1 MADKLPKY
9 TWSASTVTLKGGKQA
24 VYSTLTGD
32 LVGYMENG
40 KFRQVAEIPQPQ
52 RDVPEQAA
60 APVAITTVSQAS
72 DAYNVA
78 RFAFQRAESLL
89 NETPRTSANYQTL
102 LKDRN
107 AKKQAVDDSLALYK
121 SISLKKTTTE
131 KETSERNKYNKQ
143 LKSNAARIKSL
154 QDDLSRAKDKGQDTS
169 SIEAAIRKLEEESDT
184 AREGLA
190 EVGKDNRPTGVP
202 KEAKFNTVTG
212 NWESGTQKWDTSG
225 QAVTAITTKEVK
237 GPKGGTVTK
246 GTMPEFPTGGPTGPG
261 TTSGSRFNPAAA
273 VAGDQAS
280 MGVAKPVMPTTP
292 TATPFEKIM
301 AEAVKLYGGI
311 DEIFASNEE
320 LKNLLIRSIGD
331 PTTAKDDMDEDQ
343 FINLLQNTT
352 WYKTNSGPIRQRGF
366 EKRQYDALVKKLKT
380 DDPQYKAKIEELN
393 RTSTY
398 GRGIQ
403 DVVELLRENATKLG
417 RQISDD
423 DLRVIAAGIYDYAN
437 EDDAV
442 KIRNAILGAG
452 TFGAGKGIVGG
463 AAGQNLTTLRA
474 VARANGFD
482 LDTVFKDSVDTWLDK
497 IAKGES
503 IETFKSVIRNTAKA
517 GLPDRVASLLDQGVD
532 LETIYSPY
540 KRIMAATLEVSPE
553 SITLNDPTLRM
564 GIGPDKEVSLYEYQ
578 RMLRKDPRWQYTN
591 NARED
596 VSNSVLTVARNFG
609 FQG

>member
-1 MADKLPKY
+1 MAFK
-9 TWSASTVTLKGGKQA
+9 
-24 VYSTLTGD
+24 
-32 LVGYMENG
+32 
-40 KFRQVAEIPQPQ
+40 
-52 RDVPEQAA
+52 
-60 APVAITTVSQAS
+60 AS
-72 DAYNVA
+72 DYPEIRKASDKYNVA
-78 RFAFQRAESLL
+78 KSDFQKLDRQLTETPTSSPNYQSLL
-89 NETPRTSANYQTL
+89 KRRNEAKFASEKALELYQGLVEKRKSQYEAQQQTDKYTNMLRTGKRRL
-102 LKDRN
+102 EVLR
-107 AKKQAVDDSLALYK
+107 
-121 SISLKKTTTE
+121 
-131 KETSERNKYNKQ
+131 
-143 LKSNAARIKSL
+143 
-154 QDDLSRAKDKGQDTS
+154 DDLQRAKDRGDSTTA
-169 SIEAAIRKLEEESDT
+169 IEKAIADIEKNT
-184 AREGLA
+184 AEAEAGLA
-190 EVGKDNRPTGVP
+190 GIGKNKRPTGVP
-202 KEAKFNTVTG
+202 KDAKFNTVTG
-212 NWESGTQKWDTSG
+212 NWESGTQKWDTKG
-225 QAVTAITTKEVK
+225 QAVTDITTKPVA
-237 GPKGGTVTK
+237 GAKGGTPTK
-246 GTMPEFPTGGPTGPG
+246 GTMPTIPTGGPTGEG
-261 TTSGSRFNPAAA
+261 IAAGSGFDPARFRM
-273 VAGDQAS
+273 GEEAS
-280 MGVAKPVMPTTP
+280 MGATKPVVP
-292 TATPFEKIM
+292 TAVTKTPFEKIM

-311 DEIFASNEE
+311 DEIFSTDEE
-320 LKNLLIRSIGD
+320 LKNLLTRAIGD
-331 PTTAKDDMDEDQ
+331 PASAKDDMEEEQ
-343 FINLLQNTT
+343 FINLLQNTQ

-393 RTSTY
+393 RTSAY
-398 GRGIQ
+398 GRGLQ
-403 DVVELLRENATKLG
+403 DVVDILRENATRLG

-452 TFGAGKGIVGG
+452 TFGAGKGIVSG

-540 KRIMAATLEVSPE
+540 KRIMSAVLEVSPE
-553 SITLNDPTLRM
+553 SISLNDPTLRM

>member
-32 LVGYMENG
+32 LVGYIENG
-40 KFRQVAEIPQPQ
+40 KFRQVAEIPQPKP
-52 RDVPEQAA
+52 DAPEQAD
-60 APVAITTVSQAS
+60 APIAITTVSQAS

-131 KETSERNKYNKQ
+131 KETAERNKYNKQ

-190 EVGKDNRPTGVP
+190 GVGKDNRPTGVP

-212 NWESGTQKWDTSG
+212 NWESGNQKWDTSG
-225 QAVTAITTKEVK
+225 QAVTDITTKTVK
-237 GPKGGTVTK
+237 GAKGGTPAK
-246 GTMPEFPTGGPTGPG
+246 GTLPEFPTGGPTGEGIVADSGFDPG
-261 TTSGSRFNPAAA
+261 RFRM
-273 VAGDQAS
+273 GEEAS
-280 MGVAKPVMPTTP
+280 TGATKPVVP
-292 TATPFEKIM
+292 TAVTKTPFEKIM

-311 DEIFASNEE
+311 DEIFSTDEE

-331 PTTAKDDMDEDQ
+331 PATAKDDMDEEQ
-343 FINLLQNTT
+343 FINLLQNTQ

-380 DDPQYKAKIEELN
+380 DDPQYKTKIEELN
-393 RTSTY
+393 RTSAY
-398 GRGIQ
+398 GRGLQ
-403 DVVELLRENATKLG
+403 DVMDILRENATKLG

-452 TFGAGKGIVGG
+452 TFGAGKGIVSG

-474 VARANGFD
+474 VARANGLN
-482 LDTVFKDSVDTWLDK
+482 LDTMFKDSIDTWLDK

-517 GLPDRVASLLDQGVD
+517 GLPDRVGSLLDQGVD

-540 KRIMAATLEVSPE
+540 KRLMSAVLEISPE
-553 SITLNDPTLRM
+553 SIDLNDPTLRM

-596 VSNSVLTVARNFG
+596 VSNSALTVLRNFG

>member
-1 MADKLPKY
+1 MAVKDAKTLVEEYQNESAKNRKSRLTAQEEATKNQIADLKKYGQLELARRIAEWNKTRNSLIQQIANSGGVNNPRNSSLVDQLDK
-9 TWSASTVTLKGGKQA
+9 V
-24 VYSTLTGD
+24 
-32 LVGYMENG
+32 
-40 KFRQVAEIPQPQ
+40 
-52 RDVPEQAA
+52 
-60 APVAITTVSQAS
+60 
-72 DAYNVA
+72 
-78 RFAFQRAESLL
+78 
-89 NETPRTSANYQTL
+89 
-102 LKDRN
+102 LKDID
-107 AKKQAVDDSLALYK
+107 AAE
-121 SISLKKTTTE
+121 TTTANLAG
-131 KETSERNKYNKQ
+131 TTQ
-143 LKSNAARIKSL
+143 TGG
-154 QDDLSRAKDKGQDTS
+154 AKDG
-169 SIEAAIRKLEEESDT
+169 
-184 AREGLA
+184 
-190 EVGKDNRPTGVP
+190 RPAGVP
-202 KEAKFNTVTG
+202 KDAKFNTVTG
-212 NWESGTQKWDTSG
+212 NWESGDQKWDTSG
-225 QAVTAITTKEVK
+225 QAVTKITTKEVK
-237 GPKGGTVTK
+237 GAKGGTPATT
-246 GTMPEFPTGGPTGPG
+246 GTMPSVPTGGPTGPG
-261 TTSGSRFNPAAA
+261 VAAGAGFDPARFRM
-273 VAGDQAS
+273 GEEAS
-280 MGVAKPVMPTTP
+280 MGAAKPVISTTP
-292 TATPFEKIM
+292 TVTPFEKIM

-311 DEIFASNEE
+311 DEIFATNEE

-331 PTTAKDDMDEDQ
+331 PATAKDDMDEDQ

-393 RTSTY
+393 RTSAY
-398 GRGIQ
+398 GRGLQ
-403 DVVELLRENATKLG
+403 DVIDILRENATKLG

-452 TFGAGKGIVGG
+452 TFGAGKGIVSG

-482 LDTVFKDSVDTWLDK
+482 LDTVFKDSIDTWLDK

-596 VSNSVLTVARNFG
+596 VANSVLTVARNFG

>member
-1 MADKLPKY
+1 MAFK
-9 TWSASTVTLKGGKQA
+9 
-24 VYSTLTGD
+24 
-32 LVGYMENG
+32 
-40 KFRQVAEIPQPQ
+40 
-52 RDVPEQAA
+52 
-60 APVAITTVSQAS
+60 AS
-72 DAYNVA
+72 DYPDITKASDVYNVA
-78 RFAFQRAESLL
+78 RTEYQKANSRL
-89 NETPRTSANYQTL
+89 NETDRKSPNYQRYL
-102 LKDRN
+102 QDRN
-107 AKKQAVDDSLALYK
+107 AKKEAMDAALGKYK
-121 SISLKKTTTE
+121 DLVSKRKKTYEEEQQRKKYGKQVTTS
-131 KETSERNKYNKQ
+131 KAK
-143 LKSNAARIKSL
+143 LKTL
-154 QDDLSRAKDKGQDTS
+154 EDDLQRAKDKGEDTTA
-169 SIEAAIRKLEEESDT
+169 IEAAIKKIEEDAAE
-184 AREGLA
+184 AEKELA
-190 EVGKDNRPTGVP
+190 GVGKQKRPTGVP
-202 KEAKFNTVTG
+202 KDAKFNTVTG

-225 QAVTAITTKEVK
+225 QAVTDITTKPVA
-237 GPKGGTVTK
+237 GAKGGTPVK
-246 GTMPEFPTGGPTGPG
+246 GTMPTIPTGGPAGEG
-261 TTSGSRFNPAAA
+261 I
-273 VAGDQAS
+273 VAGSGFDPGRFRMGEEAS
-280 MGVAKPVMPTTP
+280 MGAAKPPMPVSVTK
-292 TATPFEKIM
+292 TPFEKIM

-311 DEIFASNEE
+311 DEIFSTDEE

-564 GIGPDKEVSLYEYQ
+564 GIGPDKEISLYEYQ

-596 VSNSVLTVARNFG
+596 VSNSALTVLRNFG

>member
-32 LVGYMENG
+32 LVGYVENG
-40 KFRQVAEIPQPQ
+40 KFRQVAEIPQPKPNA
-52 RDVPEQAA
+52 PEQAD
-60 APVAITTVSQAS
+60 APIAITTVSQAS

-320 LKNLLIRSIGD
+320 LKNLLIRSG
-331 PTTAKDDMDEDQ
+331 
-343 FINLLQNTT
+343 
-352 WYKTNSGPIRQRGF
+352 
-366 EKRQYDALVKKLKT
+366 
-380 DDPQYKAKIEELN
+380 
-393 RTSTY
+393 
-398 GRGIQ
+398 
-403 DVVELLRENATKLG
+403 
-417 RQISDD
+417 
-423 DLRVIAAGIYDYAN
+423 
-437 EDDAV
+437 
-442 KIRNAILGAG
+442 
-452 TFGAGKGIVGG
+452 
-463 AAGQNLTTLRA
+463 
-474 VARANGFD
+474 
-482 LDTVFKDSVDTWLDK
+482 
-497 IAKGES
+497 
-503 IETFKSVIRNTAKA
+503 
-517 GLPDRVASLLDQGVD
+517 
-532 LETIYSPY
+532 
-540 KRIMAATLEVSPE
+540 
-553 SITLNDPTLRM
+553 
-564 GIGPDKEVSLYEYQ
+564 
-578 RMLRKDPRWQYTN
+578 
-591 NARED
+591 
-596 VSNSVLTVARNFG
+596 
-609 FQG
+609 

>member
-32 LVGYMENG
+32 LVGYVENG
-40 KFRQVAEIPQPQ
+40 KFRQVAEIPQPKPNA
-52 RDVPEQAA
+52 PEQAD
-60 APVAITTVSQAS
+60 APIAITTVSQAS

>member
-32 LVGYMENG
+32 LVGYVENG
-40 KFRQVAEIPQPQ
+40 KFRQVAEIPQPKPNA
-52 RDVPEQAA
+52 PEQAD
-60 APVAITTVSQAS
+60 APIAITTVSQAS

-311 DEIFASNEE
+311 DEIFAENEE

-393 RTSTY
+393 RTSAY
-398 GRGIQ
+398 GRGLQ

-452 TFGAGKGIVGG
+452 TFGAGKGIVSG

-503 IETFKSVIRNTAKA
+503 IETFKNVIRNTAKA

-540 KRIMAATLEVSPE
+540 KRIMAATLELSPE

-596 VSNSVLTVARNFG
+596 VANSVLTVARNFG

>member
-32 LVGYMENG
+32 LVGYVENG
-40 KFRQVAEIPQPQ
+40 KFRQVAEIPQPKPNA
-52 RDVPEQAA
+52 PEQAD
-60 APVAITTVSQAS
+60 APIAITTVSQAS

-553 SITLNDPTLRM
+553 SITLNDPTLRA
-564 GIGPDKEVSLYEYQ
+564 GIGPDKEISLYEYQ

>member
-1 MADKLPKY
+1 MAFK
-9 TWSASTVTLKGGKQA
+9 
-24 VYSTLTGD
+24 
-32 LVGYMENG
+32 
-40 KFRQVAEIPQPQ
+40 
-52 RDVPEQAA
+52 
-60 APVAITTVSQAS
+60 AS
-72 DAYNVA
+72 DYPEIRKASEEYDVAKAEFQKLDRQLSETQTTSKEYKPLLERRNEAKAKVDYALKWYKGLVEKRKTAYEE
-78 RFAFQRAESLL
+78 Q
-89 NETPRTSANYQTL
+89 QQ
-102 LKDRN
+102 K
-107 AKKQAVDDSLALYK
+107 
-121 SISLKKTTTE
+121 
-131 KETSERNKYNKQ
+131 NKYSSM
-143 LKSNAARIKSL
+143 LKSNKAKL
-154 QDDLSRAKDKGQDTS
+154 KVLEDDLQRAKDKGEDTT
-169 SIEAAIRKLEEESDT
+169 SIQSAINKIIGSTEELEGKLD
-184 AREGLA
+184 
-190 EVGKDNRPTGVP
+190 EVGKNKRPTGVP
-202 KEAKFNTVTG
+202 KDAKFNTVTG
-212 NWESGTQKWDTSG
+212 NWESGDQKWDTSG
-225 QAVTAITTKEVK
+225 QAVTKITTKEVK
-237 GPKGGTVTK
+237 GAKGGTPTK
-246 GTMPEFPTGGPTGPG
+246 GTMPEFPTGGPTGTGIVGAGFDPG
-261 TTSGSRFNPAAA
+261 RFRM
-273 VAGDQAS
+273 GEEAS
-280 MGVAKPVMPTTP
+280 MGAAKPVISTTP

-393 RTSTY
+393 RTSAY
-398 GRGIQ
+398 GRGLQ

-452 TFGAGKGIVGG
+452 TFGAGKGIVSG

-503 IETFKSVIRNTAKA
+503 IETFKNVIRNTAKA

-540 KRIMAATLEVSPE
+540 KRIMAATLELSPE

-596 VSNSVLTVARNFG
+596 VANSVLTVARNFG

>member
-1 MADKLPKY
+1 MAFK
-9 TWSASTVTLKGGKQA
+9 
-24 VYSTLTGD
+24 
-32 LVGYMENG
+32 
-40 KFRQVAEIPQPQ
+40 
-52 RDVPEQAA
+52 
-60 APVAITTVSQAS
+60 AS
-72 DAYNVA
+72 DYPEIRKASDKYNVA
-78 RFAFQRAESLL
+78 KSDFQKLDRQLTETPTSSPNYQSLL
-89 NETPRTSANYQTL
+89 KRRNEAKFASEKALELYQGLVEKRKSQYEAQQQTDKYTNMLRTGKRRL
-102 LKDRN
+102 EVLR
-107 AKKQAVDDSLALYK
+107 
-121 SISLKKTTTE
+121 
-131 KETSERNKYNKQ
+131 
-143 LKSNAARIKSL
+143 
-154 QDDLSRAKDKGQDTS
+154 DDLQRAKDRGDSTTA
-169 SIEAAIRKLEEESDT
+169 IEKAIADIEKNT
-184 AREGLA
+184 AEAEAGLA
-190 EVGKDNRPTGVP
+190 GIGKNKRPTGVP
-202 KEAKFNTVTG
+202 KDAKFNTVTG
-212 NWESGTQKWDTSG
+212 NWESGTQKWDTKG
-225 QAVTAITTKEVK
+225 QAVTDITTKPVA
-237 GPKGGTVTK
+237 GAKGGTPTK
-246 GTMPEFPTGGPTGPG
+246 GTMPTIPTGGPTGEG
-261 TTSGSRFNPAAA
+261 IAAGSGFDPARFRM
-273 VAGDQAS
+273 GEEAS
-280 MGVAKPVMPTTP
+280 MGATKPVVP
-292 TATPFEKIM
+292 TAVTKTPFEKIM

-311 DEIFASNEE
+311 DEIFAENEE

-393 RTSTY
+393 RTSAY
-398 GRGIQ
+398 GRGLQ

-452 TFGAGKGIVGG
+452 TFGAGK
-463 AAGQNLTTLRA
+463 
-474 VARANGFD
+474 
-482 LDTVFKDSVDTWLDK
+482 
-497 IAKGES
+497 
-503 IETFKSVIRNTAKA
+503 RNTAKA

-540 KRIMAATLEVSPE
+540 KRIMAATLELSPE

-596 VSNSVLTVARNFG
+596 VANSVLTVARNFG

>member
-1 MADKLPKY
+1 MAFK
-9 TWSASTVTLKGGKQA
+9 
-24 VYSTLTGD
+24 
-32 LVGYMENG
+32 
-40 KFRQVAEIPQPQ
+40 
-52 RDVPEQAA
+52 
-60 APVAITTVSQAS
+60 AS
-72 DAYNVA
+72 DYPDLRRASDKYDIA
-78 RFAFQRAESLL
+78 KAEFQKLDRQLS
-89 NETPRTSANYQTL
+89 ETKTSSPNYETL
-102 LKDRN
+102 LKRRN
-107 AKKQAVDDSLALYK
+107 EAKFASDKALEFYKALVDK
-121 SISLKKTTTE
+121 RKTRYEELQQTE
-131 KETSERNKYNKQ
+131 KYTNMLRSNKKR
-143 LKSNAARIKSL
+143 LEILR
-154 QDDLSRAKDKGQDTS
+154 DDLKRAKDKGDNTS
-169 SIEAAIRKLEEESDT
+169 AIEAAISKVEDDIAT
-184 AREGLA
+184 AQENLNKKD
-190 EVGKDNRPTGVP
+190 EVKRPTGVP
-202 KEAKFNTVTG
+202 KDAKFNTVTG

-225 QAVTAITTKEVK
+225 KAVTDITTKKVS
-237 GPKGGTVTK
+237 GAKGGTPATT

-261 TTSGSRFNPAAA
+261 T
-273 VAGDQAS
+273 VAGSGFDQGRFRMGEEAS
-280 MGVAKPVMPTTP
+280 MGAAKPVIPTGVT
-292 TATPFEKIM
+292 TTPFEKIM

-311 DEIFASNEE
+311 DEIFSSDQE
-320 LKNLLIRSIGD
+320 LKNLLTRAIGD
-331 PTTAKDDMDEDQ
+331 PATAKDDMDEDQ

-352 WYKTNSGPIRQRGF
+352 WYKSNSGPIRQRGF

-393 RTSTY
+393 RTSAY
-398 GRGIQ
+398 GRGLQ
-403 DVVELLRENATKLG
+403 DVVDILRENATKLG
-417 RQISDD
+417 RQVSDD

-452 TFGAGKGIVGG
+452 TFGAGKGIVSG

-540 KRIMAATLEVSPE
+540 KRIMSAVLEISPE
-553 SITLNDPTLRM
+553 SINLNDPTLRA
-564 GIGPDKEVSLYEYQ
+564 GIGPDKEISLYEYQ

-596 VSNSVLTVARNFG
+596 VSNAALTVLRNFG

>member
-1 MADKLPKY
+1 MAEKLPKY

-32 LVGYMENG
+32 LVGYVENG
-40 KFRQVAEIPQPQ
+40 KFRQVAEIPQPKPNA
-52 RDVPEQAA
+52 PEQAA
-60 APVAITTVSQAS
+60 TPVAITTVSQAS

-78 RFAFQRAESLL
+78 RFAFQKAESLL
-89 NETPRTSANYQTL
+89 NETPRTSPNYQTI

-107 AKKQAVDDSLALYK
+107 AKKQAVDDSLTLYK

-131 KETSERNKYNKQ
+131 KETAERNKYTKQ
-143 LKSNAARIKSL
+143 LKSNAAKIKSL

-190 EVGKDNRPTGVP
+190 GVGKDNRPTGVP

-212 NWESGTQKWDTSG
+212 NWESGTQKWDTKG
-225 QAVTAITTKEVK
+225 QAVTEVATKEVK
-237 GPKGGTVTK
+237 GAKGGTPATT
-246 GTMPEFPTGGPTGPG
+246 GSMPSVPTGGPTGPG
-261 TTSGSRFNPAAA
+261 ITQGFDVAAWRK
-273 VAGDQAS
+273 GEQAS
-280 MGVAKPVMPTTP
+280 QGDTKP
-292 TATPFEKIM
+292 TAIPATFNAPFEKIM

-311 DEIFASNEE
+311 DEIFSTNEE

-393 RTSTY
+393 RTSAY
-398 GRGIQ
+398 GRGLQ

-540 KRIMAATLEVSPE
+540 KRIMAATLEVNPE
-553 SITLNDPTLRM
+553 SINLNDPTLRA
-564 GIGPDKEVSLYEYQ
+564 GIGPDKEISLYEYQ

-596 VSNSVLTVARNFG
+596 VSNAVLTVARNFG
-609 FQG
+609 LQG

>member
-9 TWSASTVTLKGGKQA
+9 TWSASTVTLKGTKQA

-89 NETPRTSANYQTL
+89 NETPRTSANYQAL

-107 AKKQAVDDSLALYK
+107 AKKQAVDDSLTLYK
-121 SISLKKTTTE
+121 SLSQKKTETE
-131 KETSERNKYNKQ
+131 KETALKNKYNKQ

-154 QDDLSRAKDKGQDTS
+154 EDDLARAKDKGQDTT
-169 SIEAAIRKLEEESDT
+169 SIEAAIKKLEEESDA
-184 AREGLA
+184 AREELGK
-190 EVGKDNRPTGVP
+190 VGQDNRPKGVP

-212 NWESGTQKWDTSG
+212 NWESGDQKWDTSG
-225 QAVTAITTKEVK
+225 QAVTKITTKEVK
-237 GPKGGTVTK
+237 GAKGGTPATT
-246 GTMPEFPTGGPTGPG
+246 GTMPEFPTGGPTGTGIVGAGFDPG
-261 TTSGSRFNPAAA
+261 RFRM
-273 VAGDQAS
+273 GEEAS
-280 MGVAKPVMPTTP
+280 MGAAKPVISTTP

-393 RTSTY
+393 RTSAY
-398 GRGIQ
+398 GRGLQ
-403 DVVELLRENATKLG
+403 DVIELLRENATKLG

-452 TFGAGKGIVGG
+452 TFGAGKGIVSG

-540 KRIMAATLEVSPE
+540 KRIMAATLEISPE
-553 SITLNDPTLRM
+553 SINLNDPTLRA
-564 GIGPDKEVSLYEYQ
+564 GIGPEKEISLYEYQ

-596 VSNSVLTVARNFG
+596 VANAVLTVGRNFG
-609 FQG
+609 LQG

>member
-311 DEIFASNEE
+311 DEIFAENEE

-393 RTSTY
+393 RTSAY
-398 GRGIQ
+398 GRGLQ

-452 TFGAGKGIVGG
+452 TFGAGKGIVSG

-503 IETFKSVIRNTAKA
+503 IETFKNVIRNTAKA

-540 KRIMAATLEVSPE
+540 KRIMAATLELSPE

-596 VSNSVLTVARNFG
+596 VANSVLTVARNFG